1 MEDFKVV
8 DVTPHGHVNEHVKH
22 HANSNM
28 ARAVDEMS
36 DKEEDEM

>member
-22 HANSNM
+22 HPEISEHA
-28 ARAVDEMS
+28 EMNGTAIQN
-36 DKEEDEM
+36 EL